1 MRRGRGAVERSL
13 KTSVIRPCAVNSV
26 GGRVASASLS
36 CAVSRVRVRVVQ
48 CGDEGSHGRSDR
60 HGHTMGCVH
69 DETGSWGSGADPQD
83 IGDPFVSSQQWVGTH
98 RTALSCRH
106 TG

>member
-1 MRRGRGAVERSL
+1 MMRRGRGAVERSL

-48 CGDEGSHGRSDR
+48 RGGEGAHGRSHRLR
-60 HGHTMGCVH
+60 HAVRCLN
-69 DETGSWGSGADPQD
+69 DETGSWGSGAEPQD
-83 IGDPFVSSQQWVGTH
+83 IGDPSVCKES
-98 RTALSCRH
+98 LE
-106 TG
+106 